1 MFKIAVGIVVLVL
14 LAVGAAVTL
23 RLRAGRD
30 TSATQ
35 PTTAKAPGK
44 VAIVYYS
51 QSKVRNTALIAK
63 WIQKHLGGDLI
74 EIETVEPYPEPYT
87 LTLAAAEK
95 ERRSGQK
102 RSVKP
107 VPSLAAY
114 DVVFLGTPIW
124 YGVPEVQSAGGKDG
138 CAVQHAWRGRRAA
151 FRAGRQGGMPWSEG
165 AGRFHGARLQPDR
178 AAAEG
183 GRDGPPYGG

>member
-14 LAVGAAVTL
+14 LAVGAAVAL

-74 EIETVEPYPEPYT
+74 EIETVEPYPPDRDRDGGAVPRTVHAHAGGGGEG
-87 LTLAAAEK
+87 A
-95 ERRSGQK
+95 QK
-102 RSVKP
+102 RP
-107 VPSLAAY
+107 EAARQART
-114 DVVFLGTPIW
+114 FAGGLRC
-124 YGVPEVQSAGGKDG
+124 GVPWHSNLV
-138 CAVQHAWRGRRAA
+138 
-151 FRAGRQGGMPWSEG
+151 
-165 AGRFHGARLQPDR
+165 
-178 AAAEG
+178 
-183 GRDGPPYGG
+183 RDVRVSR

>member
-1 MFKIAVGIVVLVL
+1 MLKIAVGIVVLVL
-14 LAVGAAVTL
+14 LAVGAAVAL

-95 ERRSGQK
+95 ERRSGPSSQYL
-102 RSVKP
+102 RWRLTMWC
-107 VPSLAAY
+107 SLA
-114 DVVFLGTPIW
+114 LQSGT
-124 YGVPEVQSAGGKDG
+124 
-138 CAVQHAWRGRRAA
+138 GRT
-151 FRAGRQGGMPWSEG
+151 
-165 AGRFHGARLQPDR
+165 RFPLSSS
-178 AAAEG
+178 
-183 GRDGPPYGG
+183 